1 MKLLLLQ
8 NGVRRV
14 SSEHTQGSTGTRS
27 SIWRE
32 DQQALGSY
40 VRCSILACARIVPSH
55 ELREHAI
62 RDHPPRFLF
71 CFVFFSCFCFFLV
84 FFFSFSFR
92 FFLFF
97 FFGTPTH
104 VSAAMAILA
113 NAMVGH
119 GGMPELYNLKP
130 VLNWAN
136 ICSPNILRTVRR
148 TMIRFL
154 IERLVRRTW
163 FGQFDEPYFVLSW
176 LVMRCKLRPELAA
189 DAQQTA

>member
-1 MKLLLLQ
+1 MASGGWEWPGFYRDQELYSE
-8 NGVRRV
+8 GRPASVRFV
-14 SSEHTQGSTGTRS
+14 CALFYSSRRS
-27 SIWRE
+27 DGAI
-32 DQQALGSY
+32 
-40 VRCSILACARIVPSH
+40 ARIARTRH
-55 ELREHAI
+55 TG
-62 RDHPPRFLF
+62 PPAAFFFFFFRF
-71 CFVFFSCFCFFLV
+71 
-84 FFFSFSFR
+84 FFFSFFFFSFVFSFFFLSFFLFSFR

-119 GGMPELYNLKP
+119 GGVPELYNLKP

-136 ICSPNILRTVRR
+136 VCSPNILRTVRR

-163 FGQFDEPYFVLSW
+163 FGQFDEPYFVLNW